1 VISHFFFDGTLPG
14 AVIATRYDPAL
25 VFLSVAIAC
34 LASYSALNIAER
46 ISASEKTASMQA
58 WLWAGAWSMGIG
70 VWAMHFIATLALK
83 LPLRVSYD
91 LLTTMVSTIPAILAG
106 AIMLSVAVTS
116 RQRRKRMLSFMV
128 AGTLMGAGIGAMHY
142 TGMMSMRGIGQDL
155 IMRFEPFLFGLSIF
169 VAVVLA
175 NVALYIFFLIG
186 SKEEGHHIWWIQIGA
201 AAVMGFAISGM
212 HYTSAAR

>member
-1 VISHFFFDGTLPG
+1 
-14 AVIATRYDPAL
+14 
-25 VFLSVAIAC
+25 
-34 LASYSALNIAER
+34 
-46 ISASEKTASMQA
+46 MQA

-91 LLTTMVSTIPAILAG
+91 LLTTKVSTIPAILAG
-106 AIMLSVAVTS
+106 AIMLSVIVTS
-116 RQRRKRMLSFMV
+116 RQRRKRVLSFMV